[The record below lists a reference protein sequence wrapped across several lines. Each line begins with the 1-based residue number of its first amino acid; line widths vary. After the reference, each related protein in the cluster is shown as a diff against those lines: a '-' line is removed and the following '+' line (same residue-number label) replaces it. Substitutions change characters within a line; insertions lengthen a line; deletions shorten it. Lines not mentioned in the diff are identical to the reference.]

1 MLKNHFKSELS
12 TDQSEAV
19 NRLDSF
25 LTSDTNCFLLKG
37 YAGTGKTFLMQGL
50 VEYLTSTGR
59 NFKIMAPT
67 GRAAKVISD
76 KTKND
81 AFTVHK
87 SIYNFNELL
96 DDDHTFKFRYKL
108 NLNEDSINTVYI
120 IDESSMLSDV
130 FSEDE
135 FFVFGSGFLLNDL
148 FTYVDFQY
156 RIDAKIIFVGDNAQ
170 LPPIGMAISPALDQS
185 YIRNKYQV
193 TVDEFEMKMVQ
204 RQQIGSGILTLAT
217 SLRSAL
223 DKSIFN
229 RFEITA
235 SDDITQLTGEHFLS
249 QYLECVDNSV
259 SDKAIVIAHS
269 NKQVLEYNQGIRQH
283 FFPNLQIIQKGDL
296 LINTKN
302 VYNYIVDIYNSQ
314 FLKVLEVSEMTEMK
328 NVRFKKKGGSKG
340 DVTLVFRDVIVQ
352 LKDMDGKGIQ
362 ISCKIIDNL
371 LNSESPRL
379 TQDEQQGLY
388 VDFKNR
394 HTTLKAGTKEFKDAL
409 RADKYFNAM
418 QCKYGYAITCH
429 KAQGG
434 EWDYAFVD
442 LQATT
447 KTLSKGFFRWAYT
460 GITRAKAHL
469 YMLNEKRFSPLSE
482 YIVQPVSTIT
492 NLPANQYH
500 IPKDFYERE
509 VPLTFSQPFLKA
521 KYVEILEK
529 LNDEEIDVNVSHLQ
543 YVERYEFKRG
553 QDATTIDLTYNAKGF
568 TGNLRI
574 VNSTNIEY
582 AQFIR
587 SAISAPL
594 IVPFEFNP
602 SNDFQKELYS
612 LLKEQAASHGI
623 DITNIVEQNNC
634 DRYFLRT
641 DSNCS
646 YLECFYTGQGIYST
660 IIPFSTKG
668 EHDEKLNLLLK
679 ELI

>member
-1 MLKNHFKSELS
+1 MLKEHFKSDLS
-12 TDQSEAV
+12 PDQSEAV
-19 NRLDSF
+19 SRLDSF
-25 LTSDTNCFLLKG
+25 LSSDTNCFLLKG

-87 SIYNFNELL
+87 SIYNFNELV

-148 FTYVDFQY
+148 FTYVDFKY

-185 YIRNKYQV
+185 YIKNKYQV
-193 TVDEFEMKMVQ
+193 TADEFEMKMVQ

-223 DKSIFN
+223 DKGIFN

-235 SDDITQLTGEHFLS
+235 SDDITQLTGKNLLP
-249 QYLECVDNSV
+249 QYLKCVENNV

-269 NKQVLEYNQGIRQH
+269 NKQVLEYNQAIRQH
-283 FFPNLQIIQKGDL
+283 FFPKLEIIQKGDL

-302 VYNYIVDIYNSQ
+302 IYNYIIDIYNGQ
-314 FLKVLEVSEMTEMK
+314 FLKVLEVSEITETK
-328 NVRFKKKGGSKG
+328 HIRFKKKGGAKG
-340 DVTLVFRDVIVQ
+340 DVTMVFRDVIVQ
-352 LKDMDGKGIQ
+352 LKDMDGKDVQ

-434 EWDYAFVD
+434 EWHNAFVD
-442 LQATT
+442 LQATM
-447 KTLSKGFFRWAYT
+447 KTLSKGYFRWAYT

-469 YMLNEKRFSPLSE
+469 YTLNEKRFSPLSE
-482 YIVQPVSTIT
+482 YIIQPVSTIT

-500 IPKDFYERE
+500 IPKEFYERE

-521 KYVEILEK
+521 KYVEIREK
-529 LNDEEIDVNVSHLQ
+529 LNDEEIEVNVSHLQ

-574 VNSTNIEY
+574 VNSTNTEY

-594 IVPFEFNP
+594 IFPFEFIP

-612 LLKEQAASHGI
+612 FLKEQAATHGI
-623 DITNIVEQNNC
+623 DITNIVEQNNS
-634 DRYFLRT
+634 DRYFLST
-641 DSNCS
+641 DSSCS